1 MEDRNID
8 LLSIEN
14 FVKDKYKF
22 HIMFKIMLSEERL
35 IYSDHENYIIGRSAK
50 EYPVWIWTVDGISK
64 EKIHEMLNLLEM
76 FLDKDEVIITC
87 KEELYHELSEMY
99 NITTYFE
106 LGFLTC
112 KKLNSTKISMGYF
125 DRPNYSDKIALATFW
140 KDLCKEENNIEIP
153 FTSAL
158 MEVDNW
164 LNSDKF
170 YVWRNGMGKVV
181 SIASYSVLG
190 EQAKISH
197 VYTPVEERRKGY
209 SKSLV
214 YTLTEK
220 ILNENLVPLLYTNY
234 NYSISNEM
242 YKKLGYESKG
252 YLINFQI
259 KR

>member
-1 MEDRNID
+1 MLDKD
-8 LLSIEN
+8 LNLLEIKN

-22 HIMFKIMLSEERL
+22 HILFKIMQSEEWL
-35 IYSDHENYIIGRSAK
+35 IYTDHKNYIIARSALD
-50 EYPVWIWTVDGISK
+50 YPVWIWTVDGISK
-64 EKIHEMLNLLEM
+64 DKIHEVLNLLEQY
-76 FLDKDEVIITC
+76 LDKDEVIITC
-87 KEELYHELSEMY
+87 KEELYHELSEIY
-99 NITTYFE
+99 DIATYFE

-112 KKLNSTKISMGYF
+112 KKLNSIKMALGYF
-125 DRPNYSDKIALATFW
+125 DRPNYSDKITLATFW

-181 SIASYSVLG
+181 SLASYSVLG

-197 VYTPVEERRKGY
+197 VYTPIEERKKGY

-220 ILNENLVPLLYTNY
+220 ILEQNLIPLLYTNY